1 MLGAQHIL
9 INEGLLSNIYAPA
22 MGGSKSRKLT
32 GLEHGRRFLRRWL
45 ELGHS
50 GRARVEQAA
59 SNRDGIPRRRKDT
72 SKGGDTGNR
81 ATNRENIEEALSDT
95 SYPCHKGFSLFHAWF
110 TGSSFLESRSLAAKL
125 GAWHLG
131 GGGASQKFHALA
143 EKQAPCPLP
152 PRPLEQASLRAFPR
166 QARGLG

>member
-1 MLGAQHIL
+1 MPQPWGVQRA
-9 INEGLLSNIYAPA
+9 ESSPGWS
-22 MGGSKSRKLT
+22 S
-32 GLEHGRRFLRRWL
+32 GRRFLRRWL